1 MIRGRQI
8 QKKTEIQTQR
18 QIQRQTHTHRYGEIP
33 NTQSQKDP
41 NAKSQMFQLCPPT
54 FGGESARRKKFISR
68 LPEVRFKLLKKQKSL
83 EFNSRDD
90 GTIIWK
96 V

>member
-1 MIRGRQI
+1 MTNTK
-8 QKKTEIQTQR
+8 KKTEIQTQR
-18 QIQRQTHTHRYGEIP
+18 QIRRQIHTHRYGKKP
-33 NTQSQKDP
+33 NTQSRKDP

-68 LPEVRFKLLKKQKSL
+68 LPEVRFKVLKKGNSL
-83 EFNSRDD
+83 EFNSRDN